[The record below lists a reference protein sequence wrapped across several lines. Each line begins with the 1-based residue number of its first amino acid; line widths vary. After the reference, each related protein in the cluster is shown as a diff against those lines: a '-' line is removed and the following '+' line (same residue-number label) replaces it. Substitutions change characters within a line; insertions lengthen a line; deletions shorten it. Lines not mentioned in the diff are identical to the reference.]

1 MAKLGIE
8 LEVSVKRKDK
18 HPLEEL
24 VTKRV
29 SLTQKEY
36 SDIMFYLEIMVDLYQ
51 RMKEDNPQY
60 DDCSEEYPDEL
71 REVDFRDM
79 GRADGWGRSLI
90 DTFKKVT
97 RKAHAGK
104 NIVGDSKHYPFVT
117 YSKEEG
123 LREKGF
129 DGTIYEAD
137 PYELML

>member
-1 MAKLGIE
+1 MAE
-8 LEVSVKRKDK
+8 QK

-29 SLTQKEY
+29 RLTQKEY
-36 SDIMFYLEIMVDLYQ
+36 SEIMFYLEIMVDLYNT
-51 RMKEDNPQY
+51 MKEDNPNY
-60 DDCSEEYPDEL
+60 EECSEEYPDEV
-71 REVDFRDM
+71 REVDLRDM

-90 DTFKKVT
+90 DTFKKVK

-104 NIVGDSKHYPFVT
+104 NIVGDSKHYPYVT

-123 LREKGF
+123 LRERAA
-129 DGTIYEAD
+129 DGKIYKAD

>member
-1 MAKLGIE
+1 MAEI
-8 LEVSVKRKDK
+8 

-29 SLTQKEY
+29 RLTQKEY
-36 SDIMFYLEIMVDLYQ
+36 SEIMFYLEIMVDLYNT
-51 RMKEDNPQY
+51 MKEDNPQY
-60 DDCSEEYPDEL
+60 DECSCEYPDEV

-79 GRADGWGRSLI
+79 GRAEGWGRGLI
-90 DTFKKVT
+90 ATFKKVT

-104 NIVGDSKHYPFVT
+104 NIVGDSKHSPYVT

-123 LREKGF
+123 LRERCV
-129 DGTIYEAD
+129 DGTIVKAD